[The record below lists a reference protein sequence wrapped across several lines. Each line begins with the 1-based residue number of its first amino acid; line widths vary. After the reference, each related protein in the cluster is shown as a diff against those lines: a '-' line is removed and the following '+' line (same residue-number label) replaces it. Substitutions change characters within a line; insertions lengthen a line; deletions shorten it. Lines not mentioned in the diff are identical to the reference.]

1 MWLLGFS
8 GGKGK
13 NQSPAEPDGDK
24 TLGGALTDR
33 EYTLIRFSGGE
44 KFRDKIYAMG
54 LNPGARFRVLINNGH
69 GPIEIEVRRNKLAI
83 GRGMAE
89 KLLIKEHVSR

>member
-1 MWLLGFS
+1 MWLLGF
-8 GGKGK
+8 GRGKGISHSAGEA
-13 NQSPAEPDGDK
+13 NGEM
-24 TLGGALTDR
+24 TLSGALTDI

-54 LNPGARFRVLINNGH
+54 LNPGARFRVLINTGH